1 MTPQA
6 PISFHRAEYGGEA
19 ISMMRCRWCGRGL
32 DGEFFRANGDMICA
46 VCAERARAAL
56 PRNDRNVF
64 ARAAGAGVLTALA
77 ASLVY
82 LMLVRLMSFD
92 RYGFVMA
99 FGAIGVGYAIGYAM
113 RQSARG
119 AGGRRYQW
127 TAAVLT
133 YVAITVVFSAM
144 TLAVADLP
152 FWAYPALALAPVADL
167 FLGHFQLGATEIFF
181 ASIGIR
187 WAWGL
192 LRAHPLK
199 VTGPERLVAVE
210 EPGKSVA

>member
-1 MTPQA
+1 MPLNGLNFQ
-6 PISFHRAEYGGEA
+6 RAEYGTEPV
-19 ISMMRCRWCGRGL
+19 SLDHCVFCGRGIA
-32 DGEFFRANGDMICA
+32 GEFYRTNGDLTCA
-46 VCAERARAAL
+46 VCADHIRSVLPADTRAT
-56 PRNDRNVF
+56 F
-64 ARAAGAGVLTALA
+64 W
-77 ASLVY
+77 SS
-82 LMLVRLMSFD
+82 VRLGTIAAIASSLLYLLLFRLLIDHGM
-92 RYGFVMA
+92 GLATA

-127 TAAVLT
+127 TAAALT